1 MRRSDDVQRNVSS
14 KLLRSWIGLSLLAA
28 LSSVQLACATTGAT
42 SSGTAAVP
50 NTYSTTGVGAARYV
64 TAPPKGAALRGPH
77 AYRVGQGVERAAAAG
92 VTLTGDPRLSELAR
106 LVLEHDRDHGVLP
119 PGAAIDLWA
128 HHLGLWEPPPA
139 IALIKHHDPAVIT
152 DRIAT
157 DIAEATRGHRFT
169 HYGAYTAESQGAVVA
184 ALVLTFRWADLAPVP
199 RELRKGAV
207 IKVRGELAA
216 DLDSP
221 QVALVPPD
229 GDVQRTPPQKGRRF
243 VFELPTMEEGE
254 YRVELLASSPL
265 GPTVVANFPVYVG
278 VRPRT
283 EITAITDEAS
293 TSESAAAVQSKLFE
307 LINADRE
314 RIGRKPLVLMD
325 ELDAIALAHSVDM
338 RDSGFVGHTSR
349 NTGTAAER
357 VQRAGVRVALVLEN
371 VGRGYS
377 AEGVH
382 RGLMDSPGH
391 RQNILSADVSHV
403 GIGVV
408 EVIEGE
414 GRAYL
419 VTEVFTHL
427 AERIDAEDA
436 RDQLIELLA
445 SKRAASG
452 LKEARHDEV
461 LSELCEAAAR
471 EFFASQAQE
480 RPLIEG
486 LSRKAAASKLPYQRL
501 GALMMVVTSIEQASQ
516 VSALL
521 DPKAKGIGIGVAQ
534 GTRSDTVENAIAV
547 VVLLGY

>member
-1 MRRSDDVQRNVSS
+1 MADPRQRGWLVG
-14 KLLRSWIGLSLLAA
+14 LLFAA
-28 LSSVQLACATTGAT
+28 LSFGALGCATTGGASG
-42 SSGTAAVP
+42 SSTTAVP
-50 NTYSTTGVGAARYV
+50 TTYRTTGVGAARYLS
-64 TAPPKGAALRGPH
+64 TPPAGAALRGPH

-92 VTLTGDPRLSELAR
+92 AVLTGDPRLAELAR
-106 LVLEHDRDHGVLP
+106 LVVEHELAHGVLP

-139 IALIKHHDPAVIT
+139 IALVKHHDLEVIT

-157 DIAEATRGHRFT
+157 DIAEASRGHRFT
-169 HYGAYTAESQGAVVA
+169 HYGAYTAESDGTAVA
-184 ALVLTFRWADLAPVP
+184 GLVMSFRWADIAPVP
-199 RELRKGAV
+199 RELRKGRE

-216 DLDSP
+216 DLGSP
-221 QVALVPPD
+221 QVVVVPPN
-229 GDVQRTPPQKGRRF
+229 GDVQRTEPQSGRSF
-243 VFELPTMEEGE
+243 SFDLPTTEEGE

-283 EITAITDEAS
+283 ELTAMTDEAS
-293 TSESAAAVQSKLFE
+293 TSGSAEAVQSKLFE
-307 LINADRE
+307 LIQNDRE
-314 RIGRKPLVLMD
+314 RIGRKALKRMD
-325 ELDAIALAHSVDM
+325 ELDAIAMAHSVDM

-357 VQRAGVRVALVLEN
+357 VQRAGVRVAMVLEN

-408 EVIEGE
+408 EVAEGE

-419 VTEVFTHL
+419 VTEVFTQVP
-427 AERIDAEDA
+427 ERIDAEDA
-436 RDQLIELLA
+436 RDELVDRLA
-445 SKRAASG
+445 EKRKAKG
-452 LKEARHDEV
+452 LREARHEEA
-461 LSELCEAAAR
+461 LSELCMAAAR
-471 EFFASQAQE
+471 EYFASESDE
-480 RPLIEG
+480 RPLIQA
-486 LSRKAAASKLPYQRL
+486 LSRKAAASKLPYERL
-501 GALMMVVTSIEQASQ
+501 GALMMVVSSIEQASE
-516 VSALL
+516 VAALL

-534 GTRSDTVENAIAV
+534 GTRADTVENAIAV
-547 VVLLGY
+547 VVLIGY

>member
-1 MRRSDDVQRNVSS
+1 MSRKASPKQ
-14 KLLRSWIGLSLLAA
+14 LRSLIGLALLAA
-28 LSSVQLACATTGAT
+28 LCAAALGCATTGAT
-42 SSGTAAVP
+42 SSGTTGVP
-50 NTYSTTGVGAARYV
+50 TTYATSGVGASRYI
-64 TAPPKGAALRGPH
+64 TTPPKGAALRGPH

-92 VTLTGDPRLSELAR
+92 AMLIGDPRLAELAR
-106 LVLEHDRDHGVLP
+106 LVVEHDRDHGVLP

-152 DRIAT
+152 DRIAL

-169 HYGAYTAESQGAVVA
+169 HYGAFTAESQGAAVA
-184 ALVLTFRWADLAPVP
+184 AIVMSFRWADIAPVP
-199 RELRKGAV
+199 REVRKGAM
-207 IKVRGELAA
+207 ISVRGELAE

-221 QVALVPPD
+221 QVALVPPN

-243 VFELPTMEEGE
+243 EFELPATEEGE

-283 EITAITDEAS
+283 QLTATTDEAS
-293 TSESAAAVQSKLFE
+293 TSGTAAAVQSKLFE

-314 RIGRKPLVLMD
+314 RIGRKALKSLD
-325 ELDAIALAHSVDM
+325 ALDAIALAHSSDM
-338 RDSGFVGHTSR
+338 RDAGFVGHTSK

-403 GIGVV
+403 GLGVV
-408 EVIEGE
+408 EVVEGE

-436 RDQLIELLA
+436 RDQLVELLE
-445 SKRAASG
+445 SKRKASG

-461 LSELCEAAAR
+461 MSELCEAAAR
-471 EFFASQAQE
+471 EYFASQAEE

-501 GALMMVVTSIEQASQ
+501 GALMMVVTSIEQASE

>member
-1 MRRSDDVQRNVSS
+1 VDRAFLVVSS
-14 KLLRSWIGLSLLAA
+14 VELG
-28 LSSVQLACATTGAT
+28 CATTGAAT
-42 SSGTAAVP
+42 SSGTTAVP
-50 NTYSTTGVGAARYV
+50 TTYATTGVGASRYV
-64 TAPPKGAALRGPH
+64 TAPPSGAALRGPH

-92 VTLTGDPRLSELAR
+92 VALTGDPRLAELAR
-106 LVLEHDRDHGVLP
+106 LVVEHERDHGVLP

-152 DRIAT
+152 DRIAS

-169 HYGAYTAESQGAVVA
+169 HYGAYTAEREGAVIA

-199 RELRKGAV
+199 RELRKGTP
-207 IKVRGELAA
+207 ITVRGELATE
-216 DLDSP
+216 LESP

-229 GDVQRTPPQKGRRF
+229 GDVQRTQPQRGRTF
-243 VFELPTMEEGE
+243 TFELPTMEEGE
-254 YRVELLASSPL
+254 YRVELLASSRL

-283 EITAITDEAS
+283 ELTATTDEAS
-293 TSESAAAVQSKLFE
+293 TSGSAAAVQSMLFE

-314 RIGRKPLVLMD
+314 RIGRKPLKLMD
-325 ELDAIALAHSVDM
+325 ELDAIAIAHSADM
-338 RDSGFVGHTSR
+338 RDSGFVGHTSK

-357 VQRAGVRVALVLEN
+357 VQRAGVRVGLVLEN

-391 RQNILSADVSHV
+391 RQNILSAGVSHV

-408 EVIEGE
+408 EVAEGE

-419 VTEVFTHL
+419 VTEVFTLL
-427 AERIDAEDA
+427 AERIDSDDA
-436 RDQLIELLA
+436 RDELIELLA

-452 LKEARHDEV
+452 IKEARLDETM
-461 LSELCEAAAR
+461 SELCEAAAR
-471 EFFASQAQE
+471 EFFASQTEE

-501 GALMMVVTSIEQASQ
+501 GALMMVVSSIEQASQ